1 MDSYLLRKWYNL
13 INFPSNNW
21 SPIFQQA
28 QELGLFQ
35 KVIAKLDLDRAEGK
49 TIFPTENDFF
59 RAFDLCDFDK
69 LKVVLLGQDPYHGSG
84 EANGLCFS
92 VHKGI
97 RMPPSLRNIFKE
109 LKQEYTD
116 FNEKRTSD
124 LSDWAEQGV
133 LLVNSVLT
141 VEKDLP
147 ASHAKYGWQLFT
159 DFVISE
165 ISNKKEGIVFILLGN
180 FAQTKIPL
188 IQTPKHKI
196 ISAAH
201 PSPFSAHRGF
211 FGSEVFKICNAYL
224 KTNGENEIVW

>member
-1 MDSYLLRKWYNL
+1 L
-13 INFPSNNW
+13 IHFPSNNW
-21 SPIFQQA
+21 SSIFQQA
-28 QELGLFQ
+28 RELGLFQ
-35 KVIAKLDLDRAEGK
+35 KSIAKLDRDKAEGK
-49 TIFPTENDFF
+49 TIFPPINDIF

-69 LKVVLLGQDPYHGSG
+69 LKVVLLGQDPYHGAG

-92 VHKGI
+92 VHEGI
-97 RMPPSLRNIFKE
+97 RTPPSLRNMFKE
-109 LKQEYTD
+109 LKQEYPD
-116 FNEKRTSD
+116 FNEKRSTD

-133 LLVNSVLT
+133 LLINSVLT

-147 ASHAKYGWQLFT
+147 ASHAKCGWQLVT

-165 ISNKKEGIVFILLGN
+165 ISNRKEGVVFILLGN

-188 IQTPKHKI
+188 IHKHKHKI

-211 FGSEVFKICNAYL
+211 FGSDVFKQCNEFL
-224 KTNGENEIVW
+224 MTIGKTEIVW